1 MTDTNDR
8 TLETGITVNLWV
20 DVALT
25 SVIILALGVTIYRSF
40 KSTQRYLNMVAV
52 LSAILILSALCVIT
66 YISILYLDRRDS
78 DSYYFYRDKSRNFA
92 LEAAVVGYDLVLLV
106 IAVKYLIISIKMKL
120 NV

>member
-25 SVIILALGVTIYRSF
+25 SVIILALGVTIYRSY

-78 DSYYFYRDKSRNFA
+78 YFYRDKSRNFA

-106 IAVKYLIISIKMKL
+106 IAVKYLTISIKMKL